1 MANYNSINEFKTNF
15 YGGTRP
21 NRFSVS
27 ATWPTTLTKDPNI
40 NDQTKFKIIA
50 TVIPEST
57 VEVISVPYRGRP
69 INFAGD
75 RKYSPWDIT
84 VYDDSE
90 TYNLWRV
97 FQQWLE
103 HIDGSANHTY
113 IGASAT
119 NKDFSYKNHQK
130 TFTIYQYDLN
140 GDQGNAIRTMTLHN
154 AFPVSVGQIAL
165 DMGEPGLVTFPVQ
178 IMYDYITFGG
188 DTLKTI

>member
-1 MANYNSINEFKTNF
+1 MANYNSINEFKNNF
-15 YGGTRP
+15 FGGTRP

-27 ATWPTTLTKDPNI
+27 ATWPTTLNKAENI

-57 VEVISVPYRGRP
+57 VEVITVPYRGRP

-90 TYNLWRV
+90 TLNLWRV

-103 HIDGSANHTY
+103 HIDGSANHKY

-130 TFTIYQYDLN
+130 TFTLYQYDYN
-140 GDQGNAIRTMTLHN
+140 GEQTNAARTIVLHN
-154 AFPVSVGQIAL
+154 AFPSSVGQIAM
-165 DMGEPGLVTFPVQ
+165 DMSENGLVTFPVQ
-178 IMYDYITFGG
+178 IMYDYLTFESN
-188 DTLKTI
+188 TINQ